1 MSISKPILQRYTFY
15 FNYRFV
21 DLFICFGNIPY
32 VIVKSGL
39 KDKKEAENGL
49 KVL

>member
-1 MSISKPILQRYTFY
+1 MNTVLLLNIISRVIIS
-15 FNYRFV
+15 N
-21 DLFICFGNIPY
+21 LFIKLNNF
-32 VIVKSGL
+32 GL